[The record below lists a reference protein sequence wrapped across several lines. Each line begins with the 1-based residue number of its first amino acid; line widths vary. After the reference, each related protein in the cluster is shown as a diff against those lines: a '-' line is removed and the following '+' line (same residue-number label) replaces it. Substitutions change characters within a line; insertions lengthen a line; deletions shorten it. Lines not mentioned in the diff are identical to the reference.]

1 MLYLHISKY
10 VVILCFND
18 NNKNKRSP
26 SPQVSMTDNRQNP
39 AGDAKAIVGP
49 DNEMPALF
57 DNVDSIK
64 EPSNSQR

>member
-1 MLYLHISKY
+1 MIT
-10 VVILCFND
+10 
-18 NNKNKRSP
+18 NKNKRSP

-57 DNVDSIK
+57 DNVDSIE